1 MLVYFVV
8 CLTTADT
15 VPMRNILVTIYCRSE
30 RPPVILGR
38 DQLREI
44 ELYVKKTTWMLR
56 GALGGPVY

>member
-1 MLVYFVV
+1 
-8 CLTTADT
+8 
-15 VPMRNILVTIYCRSE
+15 MRNILVTIYCRSE